1 VLTYNLGTG
10 AASSV
15 LDMVRAFEK
24 ACGKPIP
31 YTINARR
38 PGDIAVC
45 YAATELAERELGWKA
60 TRGVDQM
67 SADARRWQ
75 RRFLTS

>member
-1 VLTYNLGTG
+1 
-10 AASSV
+10 
-15 LDMVRAFEK
+15 MVRAFEK
-24 ACGKPIP
+24 ACGQEPIP

-45 YAATELAERELGWKA
+45 YAATELQAERELGWKA

-67 SADARRWQ
+67 CADAWRWQ
-75 RRFLTS
+75 RGNPLGYPD